1 MIRNAM
7 ATKLGGD
14 DEEVAK
20 ILTREGIPPNLAKD
34 ALEIAKRHGGFTI
47 FALVDALTRLNHKV
61 QFAGN
66 RAAMD
71 QKVGALLSLAA

>member
-1 MIRNAM
+1 MPGAIDYYLSPM
-7 ATKLGGD
+7 SPWTYLGHARL
-14 DEEVAK
+14 V
-20 ILTREGIPPNLAKD
+20 
-34 ALEIAKRHGGFTI
+34 EIARRHGGFTI